1 MEVTWL
7 LLLFTAIIFWQASS
21 VRSVVFYKF
30 KYRLLNNV
38 ALQFL
43 CFSTIGF
50 HVKFLTFQKISKS
63 QSIPSTIW
71 YRLVAGLNAQ
81 LRLVRLGHLN
91 KTFRPVISW
100 LETYANPTLSPHG
113 VRVDLSCFQPTTSGY
128 CQFGLVMRASE
139 NEIAPSVGRPDVSL
153 SPGRPDVS
161 LSPGRQSR

>member
-1 MEVTWL
+1 ME
-7 LLLFTAIIFWQASS
+7 
-21 VRSVVFYKF
+21 
-30 KYRLLNNV
+30 
-38 ALQFL
+38 
-43 CFSTIGF
+43 
-50 HVKFLTFQKISKS
+50 FLTLLEITMLQL
-63 QSIPSTIW
+63 IPSTIW

-113 VRVDLSCFQPTTSGY
+113 VRVDLSCFQPTPSGY

-139 NEIAPSVGRPDVSL
+139 NETATSVGRPDVSL

-161 LSPGRQSR
+161 SSPGRQSR